1 MARSRSVKVIGA
13 GGRIS
18 LGKQFAGRTVLVEQI
33 EEGVWLLR
41 IARVIPDSELWMHTE
56 PAKTRVDQA
65 IAWADENPPRES
77 DLEALGDKVRDS
89 TSQETMLVK
98 HHAAF

>member
-1 MARSRSVKVIGA
+1 MAHSRSVKVIGA

-33 EEGVWLLR
+33 EEGVWLLK

-56 PAKTRVDQA
+56 PTKTRIDQA

-77 DLEALGDKVRDS
+77 DPEALGDKVR
-89 TSQETMLVK
+89 
-98 HHAAF
+98 